1 MQRRSNTRIDYRKFN
16 STGQKQSIQEEVQ
29 SGSTPQPLDKM
40 AEAKIEIAVII
51 DEVQDVI
58 DENPIYGS
66 IPRELDTAI
75 SKLQTFRTD
84 LRRRTHSMQLDE
96 NLGSTV
102 NETLARIKDYIKSSK
117 DYSSKMNLANTK
129 EEENS
134 VIIKKRSAAFVLENM
149 CQNLDEIE
157 NCIFEDLSAVNDKTL
172 IQIKADSSKL
182 PERLEKISEKY
193 EQLLQQPITDGDV
206 LHHIQTIGA
215 KYVKLNTAKMKFIE
229 NINKEFLSRES
240 WTRIR
245 ATSTSTS
252 N

>member
-29 SGSTPQPLDKM
+29 SGSTPQLLDKM

-58 DENPIYGS
+58 DENPIYRS

-75 SKLQTFRTD
+75 AKLQTFRTD

-96 NLGSTV
+96 NLAGTV

-129 EEENS
+129 KEANS
-134 VIIKKRSAAFVLENM
+134 VSIKTS
-149 CQNLDEIE
+149 
-157 NCIFEDLSAVNDKTL
+157 KT
-172 IQIKADSSKL
+172 
-182 PERLEKISEKY
+182 
-193 EQLLQQPITDGDV
+193 
-206 LHHIQTIGA
+206 
-215 KYVKLNTAKMKFIE
+215 
-229 NINKEFLSRES
+229 
-240 WTRIR
+240 
-245 ATSTSTS
+245 
-252 N
+252 